1 MLDAYARRARLA
13 PAALA
18 AAPPLVLAGGALT
31 AIEDQGSAIAFVLA
45 ALAVVLCGL
54 VRGLGRR
61 LEPALWE
68 SWGGAPTTQL
78 LRWRGPSDRTTL
90 TRRHALLAELIGEPL
105 PTAEEERGDPDG
117 ADERYV
123 MATTALRER
132 TRSPEKFPLVATE
145 NAEYG
150 FRRNCLGLRPFSI
163 GTAIFTF
170 LISTTLIF
178 AVSASGRFIVPAV
191 VSCVA
196 LLGLLTIV
204 RPPWVRSAADLY
216 AARLMEA
223 LESLTACPAGSSV

>member
-31 AIEDQGSAIAFVLA
+31 AIEDQGSAISFVLA
-45 ALAVVLCGL
+45 TLAVVLCGL

-61 LEPALWE
+61 IEPALWK

-78 LRWRGPSDRTTL
+78 LRWRGPSDHATL
-90 TRRHALLAELIGEPL
+90 VRRHALLAELIGEPL
-105 PTAEEERGDPDG
+105 PTAEEEREDPGG

-123 MATTALRER
+123 MATTVLRER
-132 TRSPEKFPLVATE
+132 TRSPESFPLVATE

-163 GTAIFTF
+163 GIAIFTF
-170 LISTTLIF
+170 FVSVILIA

-196 LLGLLTIV
+196 LLGLLTVV
-204 RPPWVRSAADLY
+204 RPSWVRSAADLY

-223 LESLTACPAGSSV
+223 LETLTAGTTGRS